1 VRILVVADVSPVR
14 PAGGGERVLREQ
26 TRRLA
31 AAGHAVRVVC
41 RAPEE
46 GAPEHTVL
54 DGVSVRHVAVDRRSL
69 AGLIRTSV
77 LGVRAAVVREFR
89 QHGAD
94 VLHVHQPLGGFGAL
108 TSVAG
113 RQRPSLYTFHSPA
126 PVEYRLRAGAS
137 RLHRP
142 GLGGRAAAAVLGVV
156 ERACLL
162 RAGRVHVLSEFSAG
176 LLERLYGIGGA
187 RVVRIAGG
195 ADLARFRPP
204 ADRPALRRRLG
215 LPLERPV
222 LFTLRNLEPR
232 MGLDRLVEALARL
245 RRPGGPLLVIG
256 GAGSLR
262 GALERQ
268 AADLGLGAD
277 VRFLGFVPDEAL
289 PDWYGAADAVVLPTR
304 ALEGFGLVTVEAL
317 ACGTPVLG
325 TPVGATPEIL
335 GPLEPALLFRDA
347 GAAAMAAGIEAF
359 LDRARREPAALE
371 RLRRAC
377 REHAERR
384 YGWEE
389 RAAELGTVL
398 DALVREAT
406 CLACATPAATAG
418 FRHRG
423 RGYRCCRACGSATA
437 AVVPEA
443 DALRRFYREAYP
455 TRFGAGP
462 DHPARRAV
470 MSRIV
475 AGLGPPAAARR
486 LLDVGCGAGLL
497 LEEAARAGWRPLGVE
512 VADAPALAAAKR
524 AGCPVLQADAV
535 RLPVRDGAL
544 DALVLV
550 NVLDH
555 LADPAAALAE
565 ARRVLRPG
573 GRIAVRVPNGALHA
587 RATRVLARLGP
598 LARALGLDACP
609 VLHVVAL
616 TPRGLRRLAE
626 RAGFA
631 VTALRPSAPAAEAA
645 GAPRWLR
652 RVAAAAAAASR
663 GRWLL
668 APSVECYGVRR

>member
-1 VRILVVADVSPVR
+1 MVADVSPVR
-14 PAGGGERVLREQ
+14 PAGGAERVLREQ

-46 GAPEHTVL
+46 GAPEHAWL
-54 DGVSVRHVAVDRRSL
+54 DGVGVRHVAVDRHSP
-69 AGLIRTSV
+69 AGVIRAAV
-77 LGVRAAVVREFR
+77 LGVRAAVAREFR
-89 QHGAD
+89 EHGAD

-108 TSVAG
+108 TSAAG
-113 RQRPSLYTFHSPA
+113 RRRPSLYTFHSPA

-137 RLHRP
+137 GLHRRGP
-142 GLGGRAAAAVLGVV
+142 GGGVAAAVLRAL
-156 ERACLL
+156 ERACLR
-162 RAGRVHVLSEFSAG
+162 RATRVHVLSEFSAG
-176 LLERLYGIGGA
+176 LLARLYGVGGE

-195 ADLARFRPP
+195 ADLDRFRPS

-215 LPLERPV
+215 LPLDRPV

-232 MGLDRLVEALARL
+232 MGLDRLVEAVARL
-245 RRPGGPLLVIG
+245 RRPGRPLLLIG

-262 GALERQ
+262 GPLERQ
-268 AADLGLGAD
+268 VADLGLGGD
-277 VRFLGFVPDEAL
+277 VRFLGFLPDDAL

-335 GPLEPALLFRDA
+335 GPLEPRLLFRDA
-347 GAAAMAAGIEAF
+347 SAAAIAAGIGDF
-359 LDRARREPAALE
+359 LDRAARDPGALE

-377 REHAERR
+377 REHAERC
-384 YGWEE
+384 YGWEG
-389 RAAELGTVL
+389 RTAELTAVL
-398 DALVREAT
+398 DALVGEAT

-423 RGYRCCRACGSATA
+423 RRYRRCRACGTATTA
-437 AVVPEA
+437 AVPEPT
-443 DALRRFYREAYP
+443 ALRRFYREEYP
-455 TRFGAGP
+455 ARFGAET

-470 MSRIV
+470 LSRLV
-475 AGLGPPAAARR
+475 TGLGPPPASGR

-497 LEEAARAGWRPLGVE
+497 LEEAARAGWRPLGAE
-512 VADAPALAAAKR
+512 VADPPALAAARR
-524 AGCPVLQADAV
+524 ARCPVVQADAA
-535 RLPVRDGAL
+535 RLPLRDGAL
-544 DALVLV
+544 DAVVLA

-573 GRIAVRVPNGALHA
+573 GRIAVRVPNGAVHA
-587 RATRVLARLGP
+587 RATRALARLGP
-598 LARALGLDACP
+598 LARALGLDAWP

-616 TPRGLRRLAE
+616 TPRGLRVLAE

-631 VTALRPSAPAAEAA
+631 VTALRPSAPAPAA
-645 GAPRWLR
+645 PGVPRWLR
-652 RVAAAAAAASR
+652 RSAALAAGASR

-668 APSVECYGVRR
+668 APSVELYGVRR